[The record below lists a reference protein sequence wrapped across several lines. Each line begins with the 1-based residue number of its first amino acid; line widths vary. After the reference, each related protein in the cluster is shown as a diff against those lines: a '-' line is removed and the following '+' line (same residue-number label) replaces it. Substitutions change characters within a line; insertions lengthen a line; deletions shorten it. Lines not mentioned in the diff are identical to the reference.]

1 MGNTQPWAF
10 PSLTSSLGM
19 LHTHTRLD
27 RGEHVHVNYL
37 NVLPDKWIDYSWN
50 PLQFPLG
57 TEYDCD
63 SIMHYRDTS
72 FNIGNSIT
80 LEVNEHPNQDQYN
93 LFRRSIRPVADFARD
108 LTAPPAPTS
117 IWSTSFTIA
126 DSLGWRQGSGKQR
139 IIRETLLK
147 WKTWL
152 GGDLSQVGGEEVILI
167 PMFTYRSADQA
178 SKSKKRLN
186 RFRGGGGVS
195 QVKRIPLNHI

>member
-1 MGNTQPWAF
+1 
-10 PSLTSSLGM
+10 M

-80 LEVNEHPNQDQYN
+80 LEVSKH
-93 LFRRSIRPVADFARD
+93 LKIKTSTIFFRRSIPPVADFARD
-108 LTAPPAPTS
+108 LIAPPAPTS
-117 IWSTSFTIA
+117 I
-126 DSLGWRQGSGKQR
+126 
-139 IIRETLLK
+139 
-147 WKTWL
+147 
-152 GGDLSQVGGEEVILI
+152 
-167 PMFTYRSADQA
+167 
-178 SKSKKRLN
+178 
-186 RFRGGGGVS
+186 
-195 QVKRIPLNHI
+195 